1 MNNWEKLV
9 ATAPQTAFPKLGTKG
24 DILLRLLSK
33 GPVTD
38 KDIANEIGLAYRA
51 NLQQLMGDA
60 CNHWNIKNILDEDGL
75 IIGRELDERHFSG
88 DPEQDKAAR
97 AERNVALKHLSLM
110 EAIQAKNRMPTAFAE
125 LDDALADLAKLK
137 QNGTP
142 KDAA

>member
-1 MNNWEKLV
+1 MTNWERLL

-33 GPVTD
+33 GPATD
-38 KDIANEIGLAYRA
+38 KDIADEIGLAYRA

-60 CNHWNIKNILDEDGL
+60 YSHWNIKNILDEDGL

-97 AERNVALKHLSLM
+97 AERRVALKHLSLM
-110 EAIQAKNRMPTAFAE
+110 EALQAKNRMSTAFAE
-125 LDDALADLAKLK
+125 LDDALADLAALK
-137 QNGTP
+137 KDGTP
-142 KDAA
+142 EDAA